1 MSSGDFTA
9 SRLKRPVKKADR
21 TESKPVMIHYN
32 TVVCVVTS
40 ECTWHNLLHYCFN
53 HAFKAQ
59 RHRFHL
65 AVACNGASDSLRGYL
80 SSLKPDFF
88 IQRQNLGFDLAAFDV
103 ILKEIPVE
111 RYDSFILLH
120 DDHWFDDDQW
130 FDNLSS
136 LAERNPDVD
145 IFGNLLDCSSDK
157 LVEHFEIVSRIL
169 GYGRYMDDPSPVFA
183 QGVAGLFTRR
193 AIDYWLEND
202 GIPHIHNNL
211 KNVAEVCE
219 RLASFIL
226 YEAGCSFM
234 QIPPGFQRYLHHG
247 SHRSYSLEAPR
258 TRYGKSVTEPV

>member
-1 MSSGDFTA
+1 MPEDNPAMTHH
-9 SRLKRPVKKADR
+9 
-21 TESKPVMIHYN
+21 T

-40 ECTWHNLLHYCFN
+40 ERTWRNLLRYCFN

-65 AVACNGASDSLRGYL
+65 AVACNGVIDAFSGYMAG
-80 SSLKPDFF
+80 LKPDYLV
-88 IQRQNLGFDLAAFDV
+88 QRRNLGFDLAAFDTL
-103 ILKEIPVE
+103 LKQIPVE

-120 DDHWFDDDQW
+120 DDHWFDDELW
-130 FDNLSS
+130 FDKLST
-136 LAERNPDVD
+136 LAANHPDVD
-145 IFGNLLDCSSDK
+145 IFGNLLDCSHDK

-169 GYGRYMDDPSPVFA
+169 GYGRYMDDPAPVFA

-193 AIDYWLEND
+193 AVDHWLEHD

-211 KNVAEVCE
+211 KNVAEICE

-234 QIPPGFQRYLHHG
+234 QIPPGFQRYLRHG
-247 SHRSYSLEAPR
+247 EHRSYALEAPR
-258 TRYGKSVTEPV
+258 TRYGKNVLGCGE